1 MTVTTATARPEH
13 RDLLH
18 SAVGSILA
26 VALAMVSA
34 GVLGVNGLHLGMAYL
49 PKVLIGYGAGAAL
62 MLLGLSRAHPYR
74 HVGAANLTTIVRAA
88 LVALLA
94 GLVGEHGGVEVAM
107 TAAILAG
114 SVTLL
119 DGLDGWLAR
128 RFNTVSGFGARF
140 DMETDAVFVAVL
152 SLLAWQFG
160 KVGAWVLLSGLM
172 RYLFA
177 IATMLY
183 PRLRRPVPS
192 SYRGKTIAVFQ
203 MIALI
208 IVIAPVSTINIAVTV
223 AAAALIALILSFS
236 LDVVWLLRQPET
248 HDR

>member
-1 MTVTTATARPEH
+1 MTVTTAVVRSAH

-18 SAVGSILA
+18 SAVASILA
-26 VALAMVSA
+26 VALAMVSV
-34 GVLGVNGLHLGMAYL
+34 GVLGVNGLHLGISYL
-49 PKVLIGYGAGAAL
+49 PKVLIGFGAGAAL

-74 HVGAANLTTIVRAA
+74 RVGAANLTTIVRAA

-94 GLVGEHGGVEVAM
+94 GLVGERGGTELAT
-107 TAAILAG
+107 TAAVLAG
-114 SVTLL
+114 GVTLL

-177 IATMLY
+177 IAAMLW
-183 PRLRRPVPS
+183 PRLGRPVPS
-192 SYRGKTIAVFQ
+192 TYRGKTIAVLQ

-208 IVIAPVSTINIAVTV
+208 VVIAPASTISVAVAV
-223 AAAALIALILSFS
+223 AAVALIALIFSFS
-236 LDVVWLLRQPET
+236 LDLVWLLRQPET

>member
-1 MTVTTATARPEH
+1 MTVTTATARPAH

-18 SAVGSILA
+18 SAGASILA

-34 GVLGVNGLHLGMAYL
+34 GVLGVNALHLGAAYL
-49 PKVLIGYGAGAAL
+49 PKVLMGFGAGAAL
-62 MLLGLSRAHPYR
+62 MLLGLSRAHPYGR
-74 HVGAANLTTIVRAA
+74 VGAANLTTIVRAA

-94 GLVGEHGGVEVAM
+94 GLIGEHGDAEVAS
-107 TAAILAG
+107 TATMLAV

-152 SLLAWQFG
+152 SLLAWQSA

-177 IATMLY
+177 LAVWLW

-192 SYRGKTIAVFQ
+192 SYRAKSIAVFQ

-208 IVIAPVSTINIAVTV
+208 VVIAPASGRPLAATV
-223 AAAALIALILSFS
+223 AAAALLALSCSFA
-236 LDVVWLLRQPET
+236 LDVVWLLRPPET
-248 HDR
+248 HD

>member
-1 MTVTTATARPEH
+1 M
-13 RDLLH
+13 L
-18 SAVGSILA
+18 
-26 VALAMVSA
+26 SA

-49 PKVLIGYGAGAAL
+49 PKILIAFSAGAAL
-62 MLLGLSRAHPYR
+62 MLLGLSRAHPYQR
-74 HVGAANLTTIVRAA
+74 VGLANHTTIVRAA
-88 LVALLA
+88 LVALLC
-94 GLVGEHGGVEVAM
+94 GLVGEHGGAEVALSA
-107 TAAILAG
+107 TVLAVG
-114 SVTLL
+114 VTLL

-177 IATMLY
+177 IAAMLWS
-183 PRLRRPVPS
+183 RLRRPVPS
-192 SYRGKTIAVFQ
+192 TYRGKTIAVFQ

-208 IVIAPVSTINIAVTV
+208 IVIAPSSTSSVAVTV
-223 AAAALIALILSFS
+223 AAAALIALLFSFA
-236 LDVVWLLRQPET
+236 LDLVWLLRQPET
-248 HDR
+248 HDH